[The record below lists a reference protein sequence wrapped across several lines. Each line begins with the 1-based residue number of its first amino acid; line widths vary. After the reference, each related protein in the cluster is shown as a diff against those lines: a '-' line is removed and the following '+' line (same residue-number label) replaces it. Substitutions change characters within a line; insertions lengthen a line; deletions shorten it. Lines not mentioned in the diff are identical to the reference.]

1 MKNATKTTMNK
12 VNTNSKKKH
21 KYKYKE
27 KTSTAKKKK
36 TKMQTTIHNNRM
48 ETLKMTAIPI
58 PPHYYSCM
66 SRTASSHHGRDNK
79 N

>member
-1 MKNATKTTMNK
+1 MYGQEEEDEDADN
-12 VNTNSKKKH
+12 NT
-21 KYKYKE
+21 
-27 KTSTAKKKK
+27 
-36 TKMQTTIHNNRM
+36 QQQ

-79 N
+79 NRPHTII